1 MSSCFVCIIDN
12 IKNACQKLCGD
23 KDKINVYI
31 NNNNDNDNDTSS
43 HIVYDNNIGSSSS
56 SSSVLTLEE
65 KEINDN
71 YIVTLNISKNIKI
84 ITINITQ
91 T

>member
-23 KDKINVYI
+23 KEKINVYI
-31 NNNNDNDNDTSS
+31 NNNNNDDKDTSS
-43 HIVYDNNIGSSSS
+43 HIVYDNNQSSS